1 MESNLNLS
9 RAIMFATSAH
19 EHQFRK
25 GTTIPYIIH
34 PFETA
39 LILQNENCLN
49 DVIIAG
55 LLHDT
60 LEDTSLTAEI
70 IESEFGK
77 RTASLVVA
85 CTENKDLSWEER
97 KNYKIDFVE
106 NTKDEDIRKIA
117 CADKLSNMRSIYIDL
132 QSYEEDLWTRF
143 NRGRNSQKWYY
154 GKIIEALYPLKTLN
168 MYQELKYLYHK
179 VFL

>member
-1 MESNLNLS
+1 
-9 RAIMFATSAH
+9 MFASSAH

-39 LILQNENCLN
+39 MILQNENCSN

-60 LEDTSLTAEI
+60 LEDTSLTADI
-70 IESEFGK
+70 IENEFGK
-77 RTASLVVA
+77 RTVSLVLA
-85 CTENKDLSWEER
+85 CTENKTLTWEER
-97 KNYKIDFVE
+97 KNHKIDYVR
-106 NTKDEDIRKIA
+106 NTEDEDIKKIA
-117 CADKLSNMRSIYIDL
+117 CADKLSNMRSIFIDL
-132 QSYEEDLWTRF
+132 QSYQDDLWIRF
-143 NRGRNSQKWYY
+143 NRGRNAQRWYY
-154 GKIIEALYPLKTLN
+154 GKIIEVLIPLENLD
-168 MYQELKYLYHK
+168 MYQELKYLYNK